1 MLTASPELLAR
12 LGLFIGTFALMALL
26 EWRWPRRPLRAPKAQ
41 RWLTNVGL
49 VVLNSAFLRLV
60 FPVLAVGTALYA
72 RNRGWGLFNL
82 VDLPVWLEIILAVGL
97 LDLAIYAQHVA
108 AHKIP
113 LLWRLHQVHH
123 ADPDIDLTTGA
134 RFHPLEIAFSM
145 LYKMA
150 VVIVLGAHPLAVI
163 IFEIILSSAAMFN
176 HANFALPDWLDRKLR
191 PFIVTPDFH
200 RVHHSVIPRETDSNY
215 GFNLAIWDH
224 LFHTYTA
231 QPKEGHLGMTIGLK
245 QYPGLE
251 PARLDWC
258 LTRPFG
264 AQNSSSGK

>member
-12 LGLFIGTFALMALL
+12 LGMFIGTFAVMALL
-26 EWRWPRRPLRAPKAQ
+26 EWRRPRRPLRAPKAQ

-49 VVLNSAFLRLV
+49 VVLNSAFLRLA

-72 RNRGWGLFNL
+72 RDRGWGLFNM
-82 VDLPVWLEIILAVGL
+82 VDLPTWLEITLAVVL
-97 LDLAIYAQHVA
+97 LDMAIYVQHVA

-113 LLWRLHQVHH
+113 VLWRLHQVHH

-150 VVIVLGAHPLAVI
+150 MVIVLGAHPVAVI
-163 IFEIILSSAAMFN
+163 LFEIILSSAAMFN
-176 HANFALPDWLDRKLR
+176 HANVALPERLDRLLR
-191 PFIVTPDFH
+191 LIIVTPDFH
-200 RVHHSVIPRETDSNY
+200 RVHHSVIHRETDSNY
-215 GFNLAIWDH
+215 GFNLSIWDH

-231 QPKEGHLGMTIGLK
+231 QPRDGHLGMTIGLK

-258 LTRPFG
+258 LMRPFG